1 MGKSSVMCS
10 CDVMIS
16 YETPPMI
23 QWLITHSIVPVVMAS
38 ADLFNFFHL
47 FGGQIGQMFHIRKSF
62 DPLLILGSRDGYDP
76 LLKSPE
82 EKYGSRVQ
90 LLAAVLG
97 NALRNTLKDRLK
109 RPTVGMTEY
118 RSQRTVSFNQD
129 TMLSGNLE
137 GRFEVYKYVRVV
149 FELCNLRQPLSY
161 IHK

>member
-1 MGKSSVMCS
+1 MCS

-47 FGGQIGQMFHIRKSF
+47 FGGQIGQMFHIRKPF

-90 LLAAVLG
+90 LLAAVLR

-137 GRFEVYKYVRVV
+137 DRFEVYKYVRVV